1 MIETVSAEM
10 LHVANSQYDAI
21 KEKWVCDEGYAGVGC
36 KQRLCPETVAFTSGT
51 DGFTPSKSTGTAIE
65 TDAASGT
72 SGTFNNQHSYREC
85 GGRGSCDFETG
96 ICQCFPGFTGVAC
109 RRTTCPN
116 SCSGHGVCVN
126 DDISNYHA
134 AGNTNLP
141 ADDIDINTW
150 GNLWASDKFQG
161 CQCDGGWGGND
172 CSLRQCPR
180 GDDPE
185 TQCADELGDD
195 IQYVECTNL
204 FATKETYFKLR
215 FTDLLGNRY
224 NTRAIVIRNHAPT
237 DLNRDVE
244 GPKYTKAASHSIQ
257 TALESLPNFAIPKVE
272 VTATTE
278 TPPYSCI
285 TFNQCTGSKKNRV
298 CTPVTQCDYTKK
310 YTLKFEVK
318 FTDARN
324 SGQQPILEVVDD
336 VKCASGVQPK
346 FTNAATFNPTCTI
359 SREPSVGL
367 REKAECSNR
376 GLCNRKTAEC
386 NCFDGYTGLACDTVA
401 QTY

>member
-1 MIETVSAEM
+1 VGVS
-10 LHVANSQYDAI
+10 Y
-21 KEKWVCDEGYAGVGC
+21 
-36 KQRLCPETVAFTSGT
+36 T
-51 DGFTPSKSTGTAIE
+51 
-65 TDAASGT
+65 TDAGMST

-96 ICQCFPGFTGVAC
+96 ICQCFPGFTGVGC

-116 SCSGHGVCVN
+116 SCSGHGVCLN
-126 DDISNYHA
+126 DDVANYHA
-134 AGNTNLP
+134 AGNTYLP
-141 ADDIDINTW
+141 AGDKDDINTW
-150 GNLWASDKFQG
+150 GNLWATNKFQG
-161 CQCDGGWGGND
+161 CRCDGGWGGND

-185 TQCADELGDD
+185 TQCADDLGNDK
-195 IQYVECTNL
+195 QVVECTNL
-204 FATKETYFKLR
+204 MPDKEHFFKLR

-224 NTRAIVIRNHAPT
+224 NTRAIVIKPHAGTVT
-237 DLNRDVE
+237 DANKQDL
-244 GPKYTKAASHSIQ
+244 GTKYSVAASQSIQ

-272 VTATTE
+272 VTVPTGIPTYGTSPKEECTTE
-278 TPPYSCI
+278 KV
-285 TFNQCTGSKKNRV
+285 GKKWKTTCKDV
-298 CTPVTQCDYTKK
+298 PKPDFTAKMTVQ
-310 YTLKFEVK
+310 FEVV

-324 SGQQPILEVVDD
+324 SGQQSLLEVVSD

-346 FTNAATFNPTCTI
+346 FTNEIDPKCTVSRTKIAAST
-359 SREPSVGL
+359 L
-367 REKAECSNR
+367 REKSECSNR